1 MGRVIGSIKAY
12 VHCKMP
18 SCKLKINNISNKY
31 LVLYNSSFNFP
42 VVKLR
47 SATEVM
53 RSLRCQ
59 LRTSTSTGQVCWCK
73 ATAQLHSH
81 SKMGAM
87 AEIKTHCADG
97 CGV

>member
-59 LRTSTSTGQVCWCK
+59 RQHVSLSPNCEQVHPLARYAGVRPLPNFILTPRW
-73 ATAQLHSH
+73 AQWP
-81 SKMGAM
+81 K
-87 AEIKTHCADG
+87 
-97 CGV
+97 